1 MADTVEKFCAKR
13 FAREKILFSPTSSFP
28 DDTIDK
34 AEETAGTRRSSAFRR
49 RTAGG
54 MVHGRMRRRIAA
66 AECKYIFIANNRS
79 NYISKENKTMQ

>member
-49 RTAGG
+49 RTAGEG
-54 MVHGRMRRRIAA
+54 SRQDAAADRCGRM
-66 AECKYIFIANNRS
+66 
-79 NYISKENKTMQ
+79 